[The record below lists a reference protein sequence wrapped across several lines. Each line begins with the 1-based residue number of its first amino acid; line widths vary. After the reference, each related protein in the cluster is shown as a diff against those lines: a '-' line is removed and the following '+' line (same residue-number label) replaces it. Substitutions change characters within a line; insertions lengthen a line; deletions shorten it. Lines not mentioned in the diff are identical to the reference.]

1 MSGFDELLAIT
12 GIGVKTMTIDQMKPI
27 DLSEPTGRQ
36 LRCDECH
43 KSLDRPLPHIT
54 SVVCA
59 NCGTSKAIPPALASD
74 ESDLSILAASA
85 TENRTVAGLDDDDV
99 DSEFMLRIDAGR
111 PRAVSVNTAS
121 LAMSVHAELDGK
133 DEEYSLRF
141 AASETVARSRD
152 YATSKS
158 QAGSESRV
166 DQARSSYNETSGIY
180 PHERHYPTL
189 ESMQRI
195 YKIFGYAAVLIVFPY
210 LGFRFLYILSTVK
223 EGLLAQLGEFSEFA
237 VPLLFGCVAFTASLF
252 GLSEGIKL
260 VMDIQD
266 NTLRI
271 ANRHGRKKI
280 D

>member
-1 MSGFDELLAIT
+1 MSGFGELLAVT
-12 GIGVKTMTIDQMKPI
+12 RIGVKTMAIDQMKPM

-43 KSLDRPLPHIT
+43 KALDRPLPHNST
-54 SVVCA
+54 VVCA
-59 NCGTSKAIPPALASD
+59 NCGASKAIPRALGFEENEGSRVAS
-74 ESDLSILAASA
+74 SA
-85 TENRTVAGLDDDDV
+85 TENRLVAGRDDEDD

-133 DEEYSLRF
+133 DEEFSLR
-141 AASETVARSRD
+141 SVPRESVARKTG
-152 YATSKS
+152 YAT
-158 QAGSESRV
+158 SESRV
-166 DQARSSYNETSGIY
+166 GSDYRADQARSSYNETSGIY
-180 PHERHYPTL
+180 PRERHYPTL

>member
-1 MSGFDELLAIT
+1 MA
-12 GIGVKTMTIDQMKPI
+12 IDQMKPM

-43 KSLDRPLPHIT
+43 KPLDRPLPLIT
-54 SVVCA
+54 SVMCA
-59 NCGTSKAIPPALASD
+59 NCGASKAIPRALASD
-74 ESDLSILAASA
+74 ESERSSLAVSA
-85 TENRTVAGLDDDDV
+85 TENRTVAGLDDDD

-133 DEEYSLRF
+133 DEEFSLR
-141 AASETVARSRD
+141 AAPSESVARTTG
-152 YATSKS
+152 YATSES
-158 QAGSESRV
+158 RAGSESRV
-166 DQARSSYNETSGIY
+166 DQARSSYNETSGLY
-180 PHERHYPTL
+180 PRERHYPTL

-195 YKIFGYAAVLIVFPY
+195 YKLVGFAGVLIVFPY
-210 LGFRFLYILSTVK
+210 LGFRLLYLLLTVN
-223 EGLLAQLGEFSEFA
+223 EGLLAQLGELSEFA